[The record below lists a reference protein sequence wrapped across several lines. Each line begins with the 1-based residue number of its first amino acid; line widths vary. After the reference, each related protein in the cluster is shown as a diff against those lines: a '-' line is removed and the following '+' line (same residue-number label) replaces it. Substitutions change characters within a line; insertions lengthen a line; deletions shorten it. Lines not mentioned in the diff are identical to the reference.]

1 MKEVTALDETYSAC
15 APGLAPPG
23 VTRKVSASQHER
35 QTDAQIRN
43 FQKTWPVKIKNLSDR
58 TLMLFQELS
67 HQGGVDVLQ
76 GRIAPGD
83 IHPTNTY
90 AGNVFCLVI
99 SEGGVGNPPGGV
111 ATGGVG
117 TTPEDPSRDC
127 RWRVAS
133 IRVAHGTHVY
143 AYDPRWKLALLVR
156 LLPLVWFPKSHSR
169 FCLSRFCLTCHI

>member
-1 MKEVTALDETYSAC
+1 MTALDETYSAC
-15 APGLAPPG
+15 APGVAPPG

-111 ATGGVG
+111 ATGGWEPPPRTLHAIAG
-117 TTPEDPSRDC
+117 GASRRYELRTARMCTPTTRGGSSP
-127 RWRVAS
+127 
-133 IRVAHGTHVY
+133 
-143 AYDPRWKLALLVR
+143 
-156 LLPLVWFPKSHSR
+156 F
-169 FCLSRFCLTCHI
+169 